1 MVCLP
6 NVWVK
11 VNLSYEGHFRVSGV
25 VGMAN
30 GIKHFIKSYTDF
42 RDLVTIVMCTKKA
55 TNIVSSKSCIQ
66 NVCTL

>member
-1 MVCLP
+1 MICLP

-30 GIKHFIKSYTDF
+30 GINQFIKSYTDF
-42 RDLVTIVMCTKKA
+42 CDPVTIVICTKTA
-55 TNIVSSKSCIQ
+55 TK
-66 NVCTL
+66 